1 MSWTLES
8 ANNAF
13 LEVREEAVRKRE
25 AVDAL
30 DKSRTSNHRIS
41 KKFELWKLCFYVC
54 VTDIFFAPFV
64 ILRSLRLW
72 NSFLRIIC
80 VEPTCQGSWHS
91 HAKSGR
97 VKCGPGVSRSS
108 MDLTIW
114 SFFSFVPP
122 VPCHLFSF
130 VFVCDRLDSCFVLVT
145 RGEEECW
152 GLSGSQQE
160 SHYEATRAADLRQRR
175 LRHLCC
181 FRSVL
186 IPCRSMTRHRT
197 TRFIKSY
204 FSVLCRS
211 IWVSIA

>member
-130 VFVCDRLDSCFVLVT
+130 VFICFRLWSFGLLLRAGYSRRRRVLGPQWFATRVTLRSNASCRF
-145 RGEEECW
+145 
-152 GLSGSQQE
+152 
-160 SHYEATRAADLRQRR
+160 EATETATPLLFQVGFD
-175 LRHLCC
+175 
-181 FRSVL
+181 SV
-186 IPCRSMTRHRT
+186 PKHDKT
-197 TRFIKSY
+197 
-204 FSVLCRS
+204 
-211 IWVSIA
+211 